1 MHATYK
7 TNRLTEE
14 NISQSPHNLGVA
26 EKYAIITYLQK
37 ANAERDPVDVNKPPI
52 GLSEQ
57 RSTIFQ
63 SLHSI
68 FYLNLHLQNLKSY
81 FYL

>member
-7 TNRLTEE
+7 TNRLTEK

-52 GLSEQ
+52 GL
-57 RSTIFQ
+57 
-63 SLHSI
+63 
-68 FYLNLHLQNLKSY
+68 
-81 FYL
+81 